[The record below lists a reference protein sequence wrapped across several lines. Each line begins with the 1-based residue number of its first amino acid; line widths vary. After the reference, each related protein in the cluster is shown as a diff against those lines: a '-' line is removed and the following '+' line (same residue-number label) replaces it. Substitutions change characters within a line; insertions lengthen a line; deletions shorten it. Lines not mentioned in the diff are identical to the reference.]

1 MDYEERGFFFQSLN
15 IGIYILQNDI
25 KEKRRMG
32 TLFFFLMFSLLIT
45 NHICNYFSWYFFSGF
60 RKEKQMDTVVKL
72 NVLNRF
78 G

>member
-1 MDYEERGFFFQSLN
+1 MTLKRKEGWEHFFF
-15 IGIYILQNDI
+15 
-25 KEKRRMG
+25 
-32 TLFFFLMFSLLIT
+32 FVMFSLLIT
-45 NHICNYFSWYFFSGF
+45 NHICNYFSWFFFSGF